1 MRSETLVTGSK
12 CIRNWLFWLLLPF
25 AIMYLRGFYLLLN
38 MSYFFLIL
46 LMVRLDI
53 FCSNPLKILVK
64 TRNFKLKLG
73 KNIKNTLQPI
83 KHFQKYFM
91 AQQSFYYLINKLMHK
106 KMKTLSPSFSS
117 AIPSLPKQNVFLDCF
132 FLYIYYDIVPK
143 IWLFR
148 CWVITFTLLSQS
160 T

>member
-1 MRSETLVTGSK
+1 M
-12 CIRNWLFWLLLPF
+12 LLD
-25 AIMYLRGFYLLLN
+25 

-46 LMVRLDI
+46 VMVSLDI

-73 KNIKNTLQPI
+73 KNIKNTLRPI

-91 AQQSFYYLINKLMHK
+91 VQQSFYYLINKLLHK

-117 AIPSLPKQNVFLDCF
+117 AIPSLPKQNVLLDCF
-132 FLYIYYDIVPK
+132 LFIYILWHCTKNLTFPLLGNNFYLTLPVYLVN
-143 IWLFR
+143 
-148 CWVITFTLLSQS
+148 ITFS
-160 T
+160 